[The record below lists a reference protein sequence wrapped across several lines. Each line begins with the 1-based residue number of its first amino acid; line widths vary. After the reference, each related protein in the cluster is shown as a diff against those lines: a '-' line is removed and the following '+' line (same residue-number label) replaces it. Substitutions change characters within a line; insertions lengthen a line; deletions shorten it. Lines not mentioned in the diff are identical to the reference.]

1 MSAQTSL
8 NLAPPI
14 ARDEHG
20 RVITQMPGI
29 VLLFDRVR
37 DVTPFAGEPGLDPGP
52 GGCGAPP
59 FPAYGSHRRIHVIS
73 TFAFGEIRSYELAE
87 GGRLLLA
94 YPCHTGLWPEMDAE
108 VARLA
113 AALTT

>member
-1 MSAQTSL
+1 MTAQTSL
-8 NLAPPI
+8 DLTPTI

-20 RVITQMPGI
+20 RIVTRLPSI
-29 VLLFDRVR
+29 VLQIDRAR
-37 DVTPFAGEPGLDPGP
+37 DVAPFAGDPTVDPGP

-87 GGRLLLA
+87 DGRLLLA
-94 YPCHTGLWPEMDAE
+94 YPCHTGPWPEMDAE